1 MQKDNAITNDS
12 STTIGPSPRPLCLCG
27 KKNAPR
33 RAFTLVEIM
42 IAVVI
47 VGLLASVVTINVRSY
62 MLKAK
67 QNIARQTLATTVN
80 ALETFY
86 ALNNRYP
93 TNEEGLDVLCKP
105 TEKDPEPLLDK
116 FPIDPWGN
124 PLQYNSTGK
133 TYELICHSEDGPP
146 IRADELQEKSNTK

>member
-1 MQKDNAITNDS
+1 MCYK
-12 STTIGPSPRPLCLCG
+12 
-27 KKNAPR
+27 R

-47 VGLLASVVTINVRSY
+47 VGLLASVVTINVRSHL
-62 MLKAK
+62 LKAK
-67 QNIARQTLATTVN
+67 QNIARQTLSTTVN

-93 TNEEGLDVLCKP
+93 TNEEGLEVLCKP
-105 TEKDPEPLLDK
+105 TEKEPEPLLAG

-124 PLQYNSTGK
+124 RLQYNSTGK
-133 TYELICHSEDGPP
+133 TYELICYGADGKPGGTGGDAD
-146 IRADELQEKSNTK
+146 IRADDLQEAPGAK

>member
-1 MQKDNAITNDS
+1 
-12 STTIGPSPRPLCLCG
+12 
-27 KKNAPR
+27 
-33 RAFTLVEIM
+33 M

-47 VGLLASVVTINVRSY
+47 VGLLASVVTINVRSH
-62 MLKAK
+62 MFKAR
-67 QNIARQTLATTVN
+67 QNIARQTLSTTVN

-86 ALNNRYP
+86 GLNNRYP

-105 TEKDPEPLLDK
+105 TANDPHPLLDK

-133 TYELICHSEDGPP
+133 TYELICYGADGKPGGTGADAD
-146 IRADELQEKSNTK
+146 IRADQLQETSGAK